1 MEEHLPQSYFD
12 KTFIKDLVNLFE
24 EIDVNGD
31 GGMEW
36 EVCVHFTFIL
46 CITPS

>member
-1 MEEHLPQSYFD
+1 MEEHIPQTYFD
-12 KTFIKDLVNLFE
+12 RNYVTNLVNLFE

-36 EVCVHFTFIL
+36 EVCILHFPYVSHNI
-46 CITPS
+46 S

>member
-1 MEEHLPQSYFD
+1 MEEHLPRSRFD
-12 KTFIKDLVNLFE
+12 KDFVKNLVNLFE

-36 EVCVHFTFIL
+36 EV
-46 CITPS
+46 

>member
-1 MEEHLPQSYFD
+1 MEEHLPQTYFD
-12 KTFIKDLVNLFE
+12 EEFVKNLVDLFE

-36 EVCVHFTFIL
+36 DVCLTL
-46 CITPS
+46 LPDLL